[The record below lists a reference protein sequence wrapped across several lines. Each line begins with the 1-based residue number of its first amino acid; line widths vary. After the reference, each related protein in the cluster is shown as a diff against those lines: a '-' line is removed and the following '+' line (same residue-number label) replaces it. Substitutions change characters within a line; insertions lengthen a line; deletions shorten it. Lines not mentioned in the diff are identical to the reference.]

1 MCLTSLFPGS
11 GKGKNLRRKEA
22 FNSANKWFF
31 SPSSS
36 SPRKKV
42 SKSHLLRERT
52 VCVNSEKKI
61 FYRRLSLEAD
71 LMDLGINK
79 IALRKDPQHS
89 LQRTIKIPPPSPW
102 NRTGYFFYSS
112 FREFQSVFE
121 HGGKTSKL
129 GSIMYCSD
137 VRSTCSPNVRGWLG
151 LDCPNK
157 SICCCCCC
165 CLLLRGDR
173 RGNKKRRK

>member
-79 IALRKDPQHS
+79 IALRSSALTPKDDKNPTPIS
-89 LQRTIKIPPPSPW
+89 LKSNGI
-102 NRTGYFFYSS
+102 YFFILLSANS
-112 FREFQSVFE
+112 KVCSNTEGKHPNLDLLCIVRTSVLLVPPMCV
-121 HGGKTSKL
+121 GG
-129 GSIMYCSD
+129 
-137 VRSTCSPNVRGWLG
+137 WA
-151 LDCPNK
+151 
-157 SICCCCCC
+157 
-165 CLLLRGDR
+165 
-173 RGNKKRRK
+173 